1 MGAVSSTIGV
11 SLHIA
16 VMVPDDVFAVPRQE
30 WDALCAE
37 NARLGME
44 IEQLRALIAALH
56 ARGGKHSGNS
66 SIPPSKDSIAAKAQQ
81 RAGRRQSKSQRVR
94 SQDRKPG
101 GQVGHPGS
109 GLEPT
114 ADPNRTERVEP
125 PMECSGCGGRLAGAT
140 KLSDGWAQI

>member
-1 MGAVSSTIGV
+1 MGAASSTTGV

-37 NARLGME
+37 KARLGME
-44 IEQLRALIAALH
+44 NEQLRALVAMLR
-56 ARGGKHSGNS
+56 ARSGKHSGNS
-66 SIPPSKDSIAAKAQQ
+66 SIPPSKDSIEAKAEQ
-81 RAGRRQSKSQRVR
+81 RAGRKRSQRAR

-101 GQVGHPGS
+101 GQAGHPGS

-114 ADPNRTERVEP
+114 ADP
-125 PMECSGCGGRLAGAT
+125 
-140 KLSDGWAQI
+140 I